1 MKNLLHTLELQPQER
16 KSLWRSCICNSE
28 DDLV

>member
-16 KSLWRSCICNSE
+16 KASGSFVCTNN
-28 DDLV
+28 LVAI

>member
-16 KSLWRSCICNSE
+16 KACGGFVCN
-28 DDLV
+28 DLTTI

>member
-16 KSLWRSCICNSE
+16 KAFGESLYV
-28 DDLV
+28 LK

>member
-16 KSLWRSCICNSE
+16 QLQGSSVCM
-28 DDLV
+28 DLTTI

>member
-16 KSLWRSCICNSE
+16 KAFGESLYVLE
-28 DDLV
+28 